1 MENFQKSDSLDSEL
15 ASVASLLDSNGSLKL
30 QNLKGLL
37 AKGVIKKG
45 KQMVEKIKK
54 GPVKVVK
61 VPGTD
66 HVSIDV
72 LKDAYRM
79 ARIRL

>member
-45 KQMVEKIKK
+45 K
-54 GPVKVVK
+54 
-61 VPGTD
+61 
-66 HVSIDV
+66 
-72 LKDAYRM
+72 
-79 ARIRL
+79 